1 MRNERRTSGSGKGA
15 AETCAGNRA
24 SAPRPHFHWRRWKG
38 FWKGQYGEGADP
50 GLTYAR
56 DSVEVA
62 VRVTSASSA
71 LDHEMKLIARL
82 APRDNQIGQTATA
95 EDEVPF

>member
-1 MRNERRTSGSGKGA
+1 MFDDTSPMCPVYASPMWPVQNVTYVAGPKRHPCSGLY
-15 AETCAGNRA
+15 N
-24 SAPRPHFHWRRWKG
+24 
-38 FWKGQYGEGADP
+38 P

-95 EDEVPF
+95 DDEVPF

>member
-24 SAPRPHFHWRRWKG
+24 SAPRPHFHWRRYKG
-38 FWKGQYGEGADP
+38 FWRDQFGEGHDP
-50 GLTYAR
+50 GLTYDR

-62 VRVTSASSA
+62 TRITSPSAS
-71 LDHEMKLIARL
+71 LDEEMRLIARL
-82 APRDNQIGQTATA
+82 RPRDNLIGQPRAD
-95 EDEVPF
+95 DEIPF